1 MQTPT
6 RWLRRPDLYLPEGN
20 FTSNLVDYKST
31 HVRAPRIS
39 LLSAAVLTGI
49 ALAGFDTA
57 ACAADDTSLTWNGIT
72 LYGTVDIGVA
82 YQNHG
87 APLSQDFYPTL
98 QYMIGSSSNKSIT
111 TIASSGLSQS
121 KVGIRGVEALND
133 DLAFVFNAESGFNP
147 TSGKFADGPKSL
159 INNNGI
165 ALADRKSAGDGSR
178 AGQLFNGQAWGGF
191 SSKTWGTLS
200 IGRHVTLFGDNTS
213 KYDPMN
219 GSYAFSIIGYSGL
232 TAGMGDTQDVRL
244 DDSVKYTI
252 KHDWFHGGAFYQF
265 GKSDGSPGEAWQLGA
280 GFDYAGFSV
289 DALWGEK
296 KDAIAAASLS
306 AAQLALPGV
315 PHDSLA
321 ATISD
326 NEAWQIAGSWTGGP
340 WKASG
345 GYEHI
350 TFSNPSLPV
359 APGFSG
365 LGGYWIS
372 FTNNTAFPHDK
383 KFDVAWLGLK
393 YNFTKDFDIT
403 GAWYYYNQD
412 AFGAVKCS
420 DNRASNCSGNED
432 VWSMRL
438 DYRFTKRFDVYA
450 GFAYSK
456 VEDGLSAGFLND
468 SATTVMTGFRFNF

>member
-1 MQTPT
+1 MNHHARKNNKT
-6 RWLRRPDLYLPEGN
+6 LRRE
-20 FTSNLVDYKST
+20 
-31 HVRAPRIS
+31 PRRS
-39 LLSAAVLTGI
+39 PLSAAVFAGI
-49 ALAGFDTA
+49 ALAGYGTLA
-57 ACAADDTSLTWNGIT
+57 LAADDTSLTWNGIT
-72 LYGTVDIGVA
+72 LYGTVDVGIA

-98 QYMIGSSSNKSIT
+98 QYMIGSSNNKSIT
-111 TIASSGLSQS
+111 TVASSGLSQS
-121 KVGIRGVEALND
+121 KVGLRGNEPLND
-133 DLAFVFNAESGFNP
+133 DVSFVFNAESGFNP

-159 INNNGI
+159 INNNGL
-165 ALADRKSAGDGSR
+165 ALTDRKSAGDGSR

-191 SSKTWGTLS
+191 AFKNWGTFS
-200 IGRHVTLFGDNTS
+200 IGRQVTLFGDNTT

-244 DDSVKYTI
+244 DDSVKYTF
-252 KHDWFHGGAFYQF
+252 KYDMFHAGALYQF
-265 GKSDGSPGEAWQLGA
+265 GKSDGSPGEAWQLDA

-296 KDAIAAASLS
+296 KDAIAAATLS

-326 NEAWQIAGSWTGGP
+326 NEAWQITASYTNGP

-345 GYEHI
+345 GYENI

-359 APGFSG
+359 AAGFAG

-372 FTNNTAFPHDK
+372 ITNNAAFPHDK
-383 KFDVAWLGLK
+383 KFDVTWLGLK

-412 AFGAVKCS
+412 AFGVVKCS
-420 DNRASNCSGNED
+420 DTRASNCSGNED

-438 DYRFTKRFDVYA
+438 DYRFTKRFDVYG

-456 VEDGLSAGFLND
+456 VEDGLASGFLNT
-468 SATTVMTGFRFNF
+468 SVTTVMTGFRFNF

>member
-1 MQTPT
+1 F
-6 RWLRRPDLYLPEGN
+6 G
-20 FTSNLVDYKST
+20 
-31 HVRAPRIS
+31 
-39 LLSAAVLTGI
+39 
-49 ALAGFDTA
+49 TA
-57 ACAADDTSLTWNGIT
+57 AAAADDTSLTWNGIT
-72 LYGTVDIGVA
+72 LYGTVDIGIA

-98 QYMIGSSSNKSIT
+98 NYMVANFSNKSIT
-111 TIASSGLSQS
+111 TVASNGLSQS
-121 KVGIRGVEALND
+121 KVGVRGVEPLND
-133 DLAFVFNAESGFNP
+133 DISFVFNAESGFNP
-147 TSGKFADGPKSL
+147 TSGKFADAPKSL
-159 INNNGI
+159 INNNGV
-165 ALADRKSAGDGSR
+165 ALQDRKSASDGSR

-200 IGRHVTLFGDNTS
+200 IGRHVTLFGDNTT

-219 GSYAFSIIGYSGL
+219 GSYAFSIIGFSGL

-244 DDSVKYTI
+244 DDSVKYTF
-252 KHDWFHGGAFYQF
+252 KQDWFHAGALYQF

-326 NEAWQIAGSWTGGP
+326 NEAWQIAGSYTNGP
-340 WKASG
+340 WRASG

-350 TFSNPSLPV
+350 TFSNPDLPV
-359 APGFSG
+359 APGFAG

-372 FTNNTAFPHDK
+372 ITNNTAFPHDK
-383 KFDVAWLGLK
+383 KFDVTWLGLK

-456 VEDGLSAGFLND
+456 VEDGLASGFLND
-468 SATTVMTGFRFNF
+468 SVTTVMTGFRFNF

>member
-1 MQTPT
+1 MNATV
-6 RWLRRPDLYLPEGN
+6 RNNSSYRFALRQ
-20 FTSNLVDYKST
+20 
-31 HVRAPRIS
+31 S
-39 LLSAAVLTGI
+39 LLPAAVLAAL
-49 ALAGFDTA
+49 ALAGSA
-57 ACAADDTSLTWNGIT
+57 GVASAADDTSLTWNGVT
-72 LYGTVDIGVA
+72 LYGTVDIGIA

-111 TIASSGLSQS
+111 TVASSGLSQS
-121 KVGIRGVEALND
+121 KVGLRGVEPLND
-133 DLAFVFNAESGFNP
+133 TLSFVFNLESGFNP
-147 TSGKFADGPKSL
+147 TSGKLADAPKSL
-159 INNNGI
+159 INNNGV
-165 ALADRKSAGDGSR
+165 ALANRKAAGDGSR
-178 AGQLFNGQAWGGF
+178 AGQLFNGQAWGGL
-191 SSKTWGTLS
+191 SSKEWGTLS
-200 IGRHVTLFGDNTS
+200 IGRHVTLFGDNTT

-244 DDSVKYTI
+244 DDSVKYTF
-252 KHDWFHGGAFYQF
+252 KHDWFHAGAFYQF

-296 KDAIAAASLS
+296 KDAIAASSLS

-326 NEAWQIAGSWTGGP
+326 NEAWQIAGSWTGGA

-345 GYEHI
+345 GFEHI

-372 FTNNTAFPHDK
+372 ITNNTAFPRDK
-383 KFDVAWLGLK
+383 EFDVYWLGLK
-393 YNFTKDFDIT
+393 YNFSKDFDIT
-403 GAWYYYNQD
+403 GAWYGYSQD
-412 AFGAVKCS
+412 DFGAVPCS

-432 VWSMRL
+432 VYSLRL

>member
-1 MQTPT
+1 M
-6 RWLRRPDLYLPEGN
+6 
-20 FTSNLVDYKST
+20 SNLVGNKTT
-31 HVRAPRIS
+31 HIRAPRTS
-39 LLSAAVLTGI
+39 VLSAAIFAGI
-49 ALAGFDTA
+49 ALAGFGTA
-57 ACAADDTSLTWNGIT
+57 VCAADDTSLTWNGIT

-87 APLSQDFYPTL
+87 SPLSQDFYPTL
-98 QYMIGSSSNKSIT
+98 NYMVAANSNKSIT

-133 DLAFVFNAESGFNP
+133 DISFVFNAESGFNP

-165 ALADRKSAGDGSR
+165 AVADRKSAGDGSR

-200 IGRHVTLFGDNTS
+200 IGRHVTLFGDNTT

-244 DDSVKYTI
+244 DDSVKYTF
-252 KHDWFHGGAFYQF
+252 KHDWFHAGAFYQF

-296 KDAIAAASLS
+296 KDAIAASSLS

-326 NEAWQIAGSWTGGP
+326 NEAWQIAGSWTGGA

-345 GYEHI
+345 GFEHI

-365 LGGYWIS
+365 LGGYWIAI
-372 FTNNTAFPHDK
+372 TNNTAFPRDK
-383 KFDVAWLGLK
+383 EFDVYWLGLK

-403 GAWYYYNQD
+403 GAWYGYSQD
-412 AFGAVKCS
+412 DFGAVPCS

-468 SATTVMTGFRFNF
+468 SVTTVMTGFRFNF